1 MIRWKMETEKHTSL
15 SLNWDTKANKIE
27 LPQTTNNGHIS
38 QNYLDWLISTEALKH
53 PSNEIKCFKERFTIG

>member
-1 MIRWKMETEKHTSL
+1 METEEHISL
-15 SLNWDTKANKIE
+15 SLIWDTDANKIE
-27 LPQTTNNGHIS
+27 LPQTT